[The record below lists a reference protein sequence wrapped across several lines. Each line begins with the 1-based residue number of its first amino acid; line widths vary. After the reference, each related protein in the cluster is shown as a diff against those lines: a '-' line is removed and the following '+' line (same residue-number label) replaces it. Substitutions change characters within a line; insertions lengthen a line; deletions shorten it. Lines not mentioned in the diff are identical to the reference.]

1 MFFAAL
7 LPYWKAVDAS
17 KVGGTVPWVFKH
29 PLCLNENWTLDVL
42 NSKWIIEYLGIW
54 KGSKLGGHPRTK
66 QRSGTI

>member
-7 LPYWKAVDAS
+7 PPYWKAVDAS

-42 NSKWIIEYLGIW
+42 NSKWIIDYLGY
-54 KGSKLGGHPRTK
+54 GRVQNLVVTQG
-66 QRSGTI
+66 QN

>member
-7 LPYWKAVDAS
+7 PPYWKAVDAS

-42 NSKWIIEYLGIW
+42 NSKRIIEYLGY
-54 KGSKLGGHPRTK
+54 GRVQNLVVTPG
-66 QRSGTI
+66 QN